1 MVAEIKPK
9 AKPKSK
15 PAIPT
20 SVNGPERKPRH
31 MMPEVGN
38 TGLRRFGGYVSED
51 FDPQLNGFRAAAAF
65 DEMRRNDPDVAAI
78 LSAIE
83 YIIQS
88 VDWTVVPGGTQQA
101 DIDAANF
108 LRECMED
115 TDISWHDL
123 VSDICSM
130 FPFGWA
136 LFEIVWKQRNG
147 LAPYGDESES
157 QYDDGRIG
165 WGKIALRG
173 QESLDRWEFADN
185 GDLLGMHQRIIWS
198 PATSNQARIPMIPM
212 EKCALFRVKRE
223 KNNPEGWSI
232 LRPAYRPYFIK
243 KNIEEIEVQ
252 GAEKD
257 MVGTLVIRMPANGT
271 PDDREVAL
279 TMLEDYHSGDQTG
292 LLLPRTV
299 NDPTLL
305 ELDWQAELMKS
316 PGSKMV
322 DTDKIINRCSVMIT
336 RTSLA
341 QFLTLGQNKAGGS
354 RALGES
360 MMEMFQI
367 SVNGHL
373 DNIESTANRSLV
385 RPLFKMNAFPG
396 MTKLPQLQH
405 ASTGEMALDK
415 LIDAI
420 AKLHNTG
427 FPLNDPDAVNTIRK
441 KIGLPQLD
449 QDFLQERQEIQEQA
463 TLAVNTPEWPDVGA
477 LSTRRTQQIGDT
489 STPAPASKAKPD
501 KSGKGGP
508 ANPLNKKVVDRKG
521 EPPAQQ
527 SINAPARKT
536 ASEWREWLA
545 SNPVEGHTDGTED

>member
-1 MVAEIKPK
+1 MVAEIKQEE
-9 AKPKSK
+9 
-15 PAIPT
+15 PT
-20 SVNGPERKPRH
+20 SINKRKPRH
-31 MMPEVGN
+31 MQPEVG
-38 TGLRRFGGYVSED
+38 TSGLRRFGGYVNDD
-51 FDPQLNGFRAAAAF
+51 FDPQLNGFKAAAAY
-65 DEMRRNDPDVAAI
+65 DEMRRNDPDVAAV

-83 YIIQS
+83 YLIHS
-88 VDWTVVPGGTQQA
+88 VDWTVVPGGNTQA

-115 TDISWHDL
+115 MDMSWHDL
-123 VSDICSM
+123 ISDVCSM

-136 LFEIVWKQRNG
+136 YFEIIWKQRNG
-147 LAPYGDESES
+147 LSPHADEMES

-165 WGKIALRG
+165 WGKVALRG

-185 GDLLGMHQRIIWS
+185 GDIKGMYQRVLWS
-198 PATSNQARIPMIPM
+198 PVTPQQSIPKLIPI

-271 PDDREVAL
+271 SDDREVAL

-305 ELDWQAELMKS
+305 ELDWSAELMKS

-341 QFLTLGQNKAGGS
+341 QFLTLGQNRAGGS

-360 MMEMFQI
+360 MMDLFQV

-373 DNIESTANRSLV
+373 DNIEGTINRSMV
-385 RPLFKMNAFPG
+385 RPLFKLNAFSG

-405 ASTGEMALDK
+405 ANTGEMTMKDFFDS
-415 LIDAI
+415 IT
-420 AKLHNTG
+420 KLHDTG
-427 FPLNDPDAVNTIRK
+427 FPLNDPDAINVVRK
-441 KIGLPQLD
+441 KLGLPQLD
-449 QDFLQERQEIQEQA
+449 QDYLQQRQEIEEQA
-463 TLAVNTPEWPDVGA
+463 ALAINTPDWEDSNEFPKERYPVKIDERVPARGTKSVKQEA
-477 LSTRRTQQIGDT
+477 PLQPKGD
-489 STPAPASKAKPD
+489 
-501 KSGKGGP
+501 P
-508 ANPLNKKVVDRKG
+508 ANPLNKLKVDRKPP
-521 EPPAQQ
+521 PPAQQ
-527 SINAPARKT
+527 SIHAPARKT
-536 ASEWREWLA
+536 AREWREWLEQN
-545 SNPVEGHTDGTED
+545 SEE

>member
-1 MVAEIKPK
+1 MVAE
-9 AKPKSK
+9 
-15 PAIPT
+15 PT
-20 SVNGPERKPRH
+20 PDNRPVPMRKPRH
-31 MMPEVGN
+31 MQPEVGT
-38 TGLRRFGGYVSED
+38 TGLRRFGGYVQDD

-65 DEMRRNDPDVAAI
+65 DEMRRNDPDVAAV

-83 YIIQS
+83 YVIHSI
-88 VDWTVVPGGTQQA
+88 DWTVVAGGNTQA

-115 TDISWHDL
+115 MDISWHDF
-123 VSDICSM
+123 VSDVCSM

-147 LAPYGDESES
+147 LTPYGGETES

-165 WGKIALRG
+165 WGKVSLRG

-185 GDLLGMHQRIIWS
+185 GDIKGMYQRVIWS
-198 PATSNQARIPMIPM
+198 PGTPKQSQMPMIPM
-212 EKCALFRVKRE
+212 DKCALFRVKRE

-271 PDDREVAL
+271 ADDREVAL

-299 NDPTLL
+299 NDPTLTD
-305 ELDWQAELMKS
+305 LDWDAFLMKS

-354 RALGES
+354 RALGTS
-360 MMEMFQI
+360 MMDLFNVSI
-367 SVNGHL
+367 NGHL
-373 DNIESTANRSLV
+373 DNIESTANREMV

-405 ASTGEMALDK
+405 GNTGEMDMAEF
-415 LIDAI
+415 IDAI

-427 FPLNDPDAVNTIRK
+427 FPLNDPDAVNVVRK
-441 KIGLPQLD
+441 KMGLPGLD
-449 QDFLQERQEIQEQA
+449 ADYLQQRAEIQEQA
-463 TLAVNTPEWPDVGA
+463 DLAVNTPDWPNQAEFPPERYPVNSNQRVPRAGIKTEVDPTEK
-477 LSTRRTQQIGDT
+477 L
-489 STPAPASKAKPD
+489 KAKT
-501 KSGKGGP
+501 SGKGGP
-508 ANPLNKKVVDRKG
+508 ASPLNSQTVDRKPD
-521 EPPAQQ
+521 PPAQQ
-527 SINAPARKT
+527 TINSPVRKS
-536 ASEWREWLA
+536 AREWQEWFA
-545 SNPVEGHTDGTED
+545 NSTEE